1 MLMVMFMQK
10 VIEAVY

>member
-1 MLMVMFMQK
+1 MVMFMQK